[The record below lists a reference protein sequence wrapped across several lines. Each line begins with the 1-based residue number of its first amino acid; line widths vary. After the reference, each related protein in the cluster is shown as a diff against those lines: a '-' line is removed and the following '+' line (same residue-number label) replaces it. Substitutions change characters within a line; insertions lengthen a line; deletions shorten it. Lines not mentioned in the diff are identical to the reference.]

1 MFTLKSGLA
10 LATVAVAGGYATYR
24 FFKSRDKKTEDSV
37 ALVEVP
43 IAKSELTV
51 TNSVSKPTE
60 RKVIS
65 SGALAGA
72 ALAVR
77 ATLQST
83 VAAVKTT
90 VITATLAVSVGVK
103 LLATAVTTKASDT
116 QTSIF
121 KPGWIISRNDDL
133 VYMIGSV
140 GVSLAMMYATF
151 VLKVNPIMLWWV
163 WALVLDGPHVWGTA
177 TRTYLD
183 KAEWGNRKRLLL
195 GSLAWFGIGGL
206 LATIN
211 LAWFRSFAYTWA
223 YYHLVKQHYG
233 FMVLYKKKNNDL
245 ADFDNFI
252 DKAMIWVGFSYPF
265 ITSMFKPD
273 SPEIFRGVSQLLP
286 TALHTPITKLT
297 WWTFVATLGTYV
309 VRQLYKLN
317 TQISFNLPKHLLLTA
332 SIGLHIAVM
341 ALPYGQL
348 ANGLLLIVATLTA
361 YHNVQYQRLMWFH
374 NRNKYGK
381 ESLEKTRQEH
391 GVAAYFGRNFWFY
404 LGSGLVFTLFYRPV
418 LLRKMRK
425 GKYAATLEGFFWGFA
440 FLHYYLDS
448 KIWHVRRDNKL
459 NQALKMGGKP
469 VAA

>member
-1 MFTLKSGLA
+1 MMLNLKSGVA
-10 LATVAVAGGYATYR
+10 LATVAVAGGFATYR
-24 FFKSRDKKTEDSV
+24 FFKSRNNKGQTSADLPRMPFTQEQPTTISESQPVRNK
-37 ALVEVP
+37 P
-43 IAKSELTV
+43 ITA
-51 TNSVSKPTE
+51 
-60 RKVIS
+60 
-65 SGALAGA
+65 GAIAGA
-72 ALAVR
+72 ALAVG
-77 ATLQST
+77 ATLQTT
-83 VAAVKTT
+83 VAALKTT
-90 VITATLAVSVGVK
+90 VIAGTFAIGLGAK
-103 LLATAVTTKASDT
+103 LLATAVTTKPNDRK
-116 QTSIF
+116 TSIF
-121 KPGWIISRNDDL
+121 APGWIISRNDDL
-133 VYMIGSV
+133 IYLIGSV

-151 VLKVNPIMLWWV
+151 VWKVNPIMLWWL
-163 WALVLDGPHVWGTA
+163 WALVLDGPHIWGTA

-183 KAEWGNRKRLLL
+183 KAEWGNRKQLLL
-195 GSLAWFGIGGL
+195 GSLVWFGLGGL
-206 LATIN
+206 FATLN
-211 LAWFRSFAYTWA
+211 LSLFRTFAYTWA

-245 ADFDNFI
+245 AQFDNFI

-265 ITSMFKPD
+265 ITAMFKPD
-273 SPEIFRGVSQLLP
+273 SPDTFRIVSQVLP
-286 TALHTPITKLT
+286 KALHAPITKLT
-297 WWTFVATLGTYV
+297 WWTFLATLGTYA

-317 TQISFNLPKHLLLTA
+317 AQLSFDAPKHLLLAA

-404 LGSGLVFTLFYRPV
+404 LGSGLLFTLFYRPV
-418 LLRKMRK
+418 LLKKARH
-425 GKYAATLEGFFWGFA
+425 GKYAAQMEGFFWGFA

-459 NQALKMGGKP
+459 NQALKMNGKP
-469 VAA
+469 ATA